1 MSSAPRS
8 APEPERRTPGE
19 LIALGSELESV
30 FDRLA
35 RRQGNVT
42 LVQFRVLDALTAH
55 DPEPLEPWEIAQQL
69 TMGSN
74 HVSML
79 LDQLASRGLVERRPH
94 PHDRRRRLVQV
105 TPVGRETAVA
115 LGAHVAALEERIMEA
130 ALSPA
135 ERRQLAVVA
144 RNLRRAVAA
153 MRIPDTHQRPGP

>member
-1 MSSAPRS
+1 MTASPRS
-8 APEPERRTPGE
+8 APDPERRTPGE

-42 LVQFRVLDALTAH
+42 LVQFRVIDTLAEH
-55 DPEPLEPWEIAQQL
+55 DPDPLEPWELAQLL

-74 HVSML
+74 HVSMV
-79 LDQLASRGLVERRPH
+79 LDQLAARELVERRPH
-94 PHDRRRRLVQV
+94 PHDRRRRLVHI
-105 TPVGRETAVA
+105 TDSGRETARV
-115 LGAHVAALEERIMEA
+115 LGAHIAALEERIMEA

-144 RNLRRAVAA
+144 RNLRRAVAG
-153 MRIPDTHQRPGP
+153 MRVPDTRQRPGP